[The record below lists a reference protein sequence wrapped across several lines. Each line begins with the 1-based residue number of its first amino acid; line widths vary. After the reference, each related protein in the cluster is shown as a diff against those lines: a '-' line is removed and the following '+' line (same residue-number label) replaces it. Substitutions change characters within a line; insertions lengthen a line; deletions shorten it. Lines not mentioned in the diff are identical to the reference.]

1 MSSAADTAQASQ
13 SARVKANFRA
23 SMTQESAMHGGLLE
37 KRSSGLVRRWQR
49 RFFSLRGCSL
59 MYSADRDQSRAERI
73 RSTVDVAGAEVDLR
87 DMGEFVVTLKGGDC
101 VQLRTLVGQ
110 RQAEEASRWSQ
121 KLLLASNEVDD
132 RARATA
138 EILRIAEAGERG
150 DSQFGIYHGSGH
162 SYGYVTCIY

>member
-1 MSSAADTAQASQ
+1 MFG
-13 SARVKANFRA
+13 VANFCHVG
-23 SMTQESAMHGGLLE
+23 TN
-37 KRSSGLVRRWQR
+37 
-49 RFFSLRGCSL
+49 
-59 MYSADRDQSRAERI
+59 RAERI

-87 DMGEFVVTLKGGDC
+87 DMGELVVTLKGGDC

-138 EILRIAEAGERG
+138 AILRSAEANADEMEAPPPPSSPPPSSRRT
-150 DSQFGIYHGSGH
+150 
-162 SYGYVTCIY
+162 VRT